1 MVTRCPYVYW
11 PQFTLHWKT
20 AYVHILPS
28 NYRAAME
35 IIQIYAISVGSVFL
49 FLLLISPRSY
59 VKLLITAVS
68 LPTYKHLIYP
78 RVIRRYRYVGPWSRA
93 SVLLQ
98 LCYILVNT
106 FCISFNVPNVFTA
119 GSRAAHLSL
128 INMVPNFAGP
138 HLSFLADILGVPLS
152 TYQSIHRSSGI
163 MSSLLLL
170 FHIIT
175 IPGSQN
181 QFPLQ
186 LAENLWGLFVSHWPI
201 PIFKYVGNRSRH

>member
-1 MVTRCPYVYW
+1 MLCCVSFWSSDSWHITGTVLEPALYCTHLWTPHLSGSNNVLFLMVTRCPYVYW

-28 NYRAAME
+28 KYRAAME

-128 INMVPNFAGP
+128 INMVPISP
-138 HLSFLADILGVPLS
+138 VL
-152 TYQSIHRSSGI
+152 T
-163 MSSLLLL
+163 
-170 FHIIT
+170 
-175 IPGSQN
+175 
-181 QFPLQ
+181 
-186 LAENLWGLFVSHWPI
+186 
-201 PIFKYVGNRSRH
+201 